1 MNGWLGRNVMKIFMR
16 KLVNGMI
23 RLRAAALL
31 LILSGCVVG
40 PKYHPPAPQ
49 APAPEYKESPTQ
61 FKENE
66 GWTVAQPADAKLR
79 GKWWEIFN
87 DPELNA
93 LEEQLDIN
101 NQNIKQYF
109 ENFMEARAVVREAR
123 SQYFPTLAVAPSFN
137 RSRTSRNL
145 STTPV
150 TTSGTGT
157 APRPQLQNTIYSLP
171 LEASWEPDLWGKV
184 RNTVRQAQYAAQ
196 VSAAD
201 LESERLTEQ
210 ASLAEYFFEIR
221 GQDQLQKIYDETVA
235 ADQQAYELTRAL
247 YEAGIDDPISVVEAE
262 TTLQSAQAGA
272 TNVGIAR
279 VQYEHAIAVL
289 IGKAASNFSIPVKP
303 MTVGPPPIPVGM
315 PSELL
320 ERRPDV
326 AAAERTMAEANAT
339 IGIAYAAYYP
349 NLTLTAEGGFESS
362 AFSRWLSWPSRF
374 WSVGA
379 SIPETIFDTG
389 LRRAT
394 VQQYVA
400 TYNADLASYRQ
411 TVLAAFQQVE
421 DSLAEVR
428 ILSKEIQKEQQAVN
442 SAQTYLKLEQARY
455 ETGVDPYVD
464 VLIAQTTASVGAM
477 LGLML
482 FHMDLNVISIIGIV
496 LLIGIVKKN
505 AIMMIDFALMAEHEE
520 DKNTRDSIF
529 EACMLRFRPIL
540 MTTMAALFGALPLA
554 FGTGTGSELRRPLG
568 ITIVGGLLLSQLITL
583 YTTPVVYLTLDR
595 LRLRLSGK
603 RQETSLAAGGHGLPE
618 NV

>member
-1 MNGWLGRNVMKIFMR
+1 MNGWLGRNVMKIFTR
-16 KLVNGMI
+16 KPVNS
-23 RLRAAALL
+23 RLFAAALL
-31 LILSGCVVG
+31 LMLSGCVVG
-40 PKYHPPAPQ
+40 PKYHPPSP
-49 APAPEYKESPTQ
+49 PAPPAVYKESPAR
-61 FKENE
+61 FKETE

-93 LEEQLDIN
+93 LEDQLNID

-123 SQYFPTLAVAPSFN
+123 SQYFPTLSVVPSVTH
-137 RSRTSRNL
+137 SRASANVG
-145 STTPV
+145 SANAN
-150 TTSGTGT
+150 SAGTGT
-157 APRPQLQNTIYSLP
+157 TSSPQLQSTLYSLP

-201 LESERLTEQ
+201 LENERLTEQ

-221 GQDQLQKIYDETVA
+221 GQDELQKIYDDTVA
-235 ADQQAYELTRAL
+235 ADQKAYELTRAL
-247 YEAGIDDPISVVEAE
+247 YEAGIDDQISVVEAE
-262 TTLQSAQAGA
+262 TTLRSAQAGA

-279 VQYEHAIAVL
+279 AQYEHAIAVL
-289 IGKAASNFSIPVKP
+289 LGKAASNFSIPVKP
-303 MTVGPPPIPVGM
+303 MTIAPPPIPVGV

-326 AAAERTMAEANAT
+326 AAAERTMAEANAA

-349 NLTLTAEGGFESS
+349 NLTLSGEGGFESS
-362 AFSRWLSWPSRF
+362 SFSHWLSWPSRF

-379 SIPETIFDTG
+379 SIPETIFDAG

-428 ILSKEIQKEQQAVN
+428 ILSKEIQQEQQAVN

-464 VLIAQTTASVGAM
+464 VLIAQTTVLADQQILNTLQVQQITSAVALVEA
-477 LGLML
+477 LG
-482 FHMDLNVISIIGIV
+482 
-496 LLIGIVKKN
+496 
-505 AIMMIDFALMAEHEE
+505 
-520 DKNTRDSIF
+520 
-529 EACMLRFRPIL
+529 
-540 MTTMAALFGALPLA
+540 
-554 FGTGTGSELRRPLG
+554 
-568 ITIVGGLLLSQLITL
+568 GGWDRSQLPNAQQVTQKPTKSE
-583 YTTPVVYLTLDR
+583 TTIE
-595 LRLRLSGK
+595 
-603 RQETSLAAGGHGLPE
+603 Q
-618 NV
+618 